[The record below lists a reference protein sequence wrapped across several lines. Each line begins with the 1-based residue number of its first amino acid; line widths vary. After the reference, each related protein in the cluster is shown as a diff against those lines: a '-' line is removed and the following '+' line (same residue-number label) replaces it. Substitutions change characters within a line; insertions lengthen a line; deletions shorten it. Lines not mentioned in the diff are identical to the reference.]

1 MTLFSG
7 HTVSFRG
14 SGICVPERVM
24 TNKDLEKI
32 VDTSDE
38 WIRERSGIRER
49 RIAMPGEQTSHFAL
63 GAARKALEEAGIAPE
78 DLDMVIV
85 ATNSPDTLFPSVAAR
100 VQAGLGAERAGAM
113 DLQAGCTGCIYAITT
128 AASGIAA
135 GIWRHVVV
143 IGSEV
148 LSRMIDWED
157 RNTCV
162 LFGDGAGAFVLSRGE
177 AGEGSS
183 FCSASLRA
191 EGDKE
196 DLITFPGGLSECPA
210 SPKSLEEKKHQVYM
224 KGNDVFKFVNRKLPP
239 FLRDFCDQS
248 GISPEDVDL
257 WIFHQANLRIIDGVL
272 ERFGLPRK
280 KTFVNLDKYG
290 NTSAA
295 SVFIAFHEA
304 RETGRLLPG
313 QKVVLCSFGAGMTYG
328 AVFFTA

>member
-7 HTVSFRG
+7 HSVSFRG

-32 VDTSDE
+32 VETTDE
-38 WIRERSGIRER
+38 WIRERTGISER
-49 RIAMPGEQTSHFAL
+49 RIAELGEHTSTFAL
-63 GAARKALEEAGIAPE
+63 GAARKALEEAGVDPK

-100 VQAGLGAERAGAM
+100 VQAGLGAEHAGAM

-128 AASGIAA
+128 AVSGIAA
-135 GIWRHVVV
+135 GIWNHVVV
-143 IGSEV
+143 IGAEV

-162 LFGDGAGAFVLSRGE
+162 LFGDGAGAFVLSRGV
-177 AGEGSS
+177 EGSS
-183 FCSASLRA
+183 SFHAASLRA

-196 DLITFPGGLSECPA
+196 DLITFPGGLSSCPA
-210 SPKSLEEKKHQVYM
+210 SPKSLEEKKHCVYM

-239 FLRDFCDQS
+239 FLGDFCEQS
-248 GISPEDVDL
+248 GVTPEEVDL
-257 WIFHQANLRIIDGVL
+257 WIFHQANLRIIHGVL
-272 ERFGLPRK
+272 ERFGLPRE

-304 RETGRLLPG
+304 REQGHIAPG

-328 AVFFTA
+328 AVLFTA

>member
-1 MTLFSG
+1 M
-7 HTVSFRG
+7 
-14 SGICVPERVM
+14 PERVM

-32 VDTSDE
+32 VDTTDE
-38 WIRERSGIRER
+38 WIRERTGISER
-49 RIAMPGEQTSHFAL
+49 RIAEPGEHTSTFAL
-63 GAARKALEEAGIAPE
+63 GAARKALEEAGVDPQ

-100 VQAGLGAERAGAM
+100 VQAGLGAEHAGAM

-135 GIWRHVVV
+135 GIWNHVVV
-143 IGSEV
+143 IGAEV

-162 LFGDGAGAFVLSRGE
+162 LFGDGAGALVLSRGT
-177 AGEGSS
+177 EGGRS
-183 FCSASLRA
+183 FHAASLRA

-196 DLITFPGGLSECPA
+196 DLITFPGGLSACPA
-210 SPKSLEEKKHQVYM
+210 SPESLQEKKHYVYM

-239 FLRDFCDQS
+239 FLGEFCEQS
-248 GISPEDVDL
+248 GIAPEEVDL

-272 ERFGLPRK
+272 GRFGVPQE

-304 RETGRLLPG
+304 REKGHVAPG